1 MSFVLIKS
9 LVVIIK
15 GSFHSPAFSQIYM
28 SINQLHEHK
37 NIWAFLQNISSL
49 FANISSLFAKYLQ
62 FVCKIFLLCLQNISS
77 FLQNIPSLFNK
88 IFPVTCKIF
97 PVFFC
102 CKNCFA
108 RELGLLIN
116 MVGFWASFIFAAIYC
131 NKVGNWIWQLN
142 TILKVNFNFK
152 TNCLIFIF
160 SNKNDTN
167 AIF

>member
-1 MSFVLIKS
+1 MGGLNAAKNCFLVCRIFNAYFLLRLSGHIVGTHCFAWNSIYLKTLVEPEMSFVLIKS

-15 GSFHSPAFSQIYM
+15 RSFHSPAFSQM
-28 SINQLHEHK
+28 CRSIIQLHWHK
-37 NIWAFLQNISSL
+37 NIWTIF
-49 FANISSLFAKYLQ
+49 FAKHFQ
-62 FVCKIFLLCLQNISS
+62 FI
-77 FLQNIPSLFNK
+77 
-88 IFPVTCKIF
+88 
-97 PVFFC
+97 

-152 TNCLIFIF
+152 TKCFIFIF
-160 SNKNDTN
+160 SNKNYTN